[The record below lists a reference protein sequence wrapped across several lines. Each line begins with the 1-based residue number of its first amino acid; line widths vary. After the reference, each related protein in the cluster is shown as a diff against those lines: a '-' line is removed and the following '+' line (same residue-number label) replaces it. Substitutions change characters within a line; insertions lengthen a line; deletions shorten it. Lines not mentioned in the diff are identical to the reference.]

1 MKRKVVN
8 PDIQQKKLQ
17 QTLEKEQEKDLKHE
31 LEEQTSSIPKK
42 SQKQDISRDSSLLNN
57 RFSDKLIN

>member
-17 QTLEKEQEKDLKHE
+17 QTLE
-31 LEEQTSSIPKK
+31 EETSSTSKKIPKEK
-42 SQKQDISRDSSLLNN
+42 PK
-57 RFSDKLIN
+57 KGHK